1 MRDIKI
7 SQSKSKQR
15 LLEAAEQLFADRGFE
30 SVSVRDVTQ
39 LAKANVAA
47 INYHFGSRDG
57 LIAMVVL
64 RYVSPINEER
74 MLRLEALEKKF
85 TGKSV
90 PIEEVLDAFVRP
102 LVGVVRKSELSERLF
117 CQLIGRIFAMR
128 GEGLP
133 ADVMLQMQAL
143 SDRFIRLLGKALP
156 GLVEEELVWR
166 MHFMVGSMIHMLTHQ
181 EMLHVMSHGASGE
194 PTMELTLS
202 RFIRF
207 AAAGLREGTEVEEKQ
222 AVKKSSPQGMFDF

>member
-102 LVGVVRKSELSERLF
+102 WSGWCGSRNCPSD
-117 CQLIGRIFAMR
+117 CFA
-128 GEGLP
+128 
-133 ADVMLQMQAL
+133 
-143 SDRFIRLLGKALP
+143 S
-156 GLVEEELVWR
+156 
-166 MHFMVGSMIHMLTHQ
+166 
-181 EMLHVMSHGASGE
+181 
-194 PTMELTLS
+194 
-202 RFIRF
+202 
-207 AAAGLREGTEVEEKQ
+207 
-222 AVKKSSPQGMFDF
+222 